1 MYSVHPLPVFTVYL
15 SGIGVTKLES
25 AFLDLQPDNA
35 LDLNKKRRLLRWDA
49 KKRKFVKQSLEEM
62 SNVKGL
68 KRLRT
73 ESGAPIKQSKIPQV
87 KYLLHMEFVFEHKY
101 ICIHVRVY
109 VYLKM
114 CSSFCLL
121 PSCHFVA

>member
-1 MYSVHPLPVFTVYL
+1 MSPLL
-15 SGIGVTKLES
+15 SGVTKLES
-25 AFLDLQPDNA
+25 AYLDLQPDNA
-35 LDLNKKRRLLRWDA
+35 LDLNKKRRLLRWDS

-87 KYLLHMEFVFEHKY
+87 TPAASPIDCTLSL
-101 ICIHVRVY
+101 
-109 VYLKM
+109 
-114 CSSFCLL
+114 SFLI
-121 PSCHFVA
+121 S

>member
-1 MYSVHPLPVFTVYL
+1 MYSVHLLPIFTVYL

-87 KYLLHMEFVFEHKY
+87 KYLLHMEFVFEYKY
-101 ICIHVRVY
+101 I
-109 VYLKM
+109 
-114 CSSFCLL
+114 
-121 PSCHFVA
+121 

>member
-1 MYSVHPLPVFTVYL
+1 MIQFLL
-15 SGIGVTKLES
+15 SLCINFPHFFCIIIFFFFFFSSSGVSKLEN

-73 ESGAPIKQSKIPQV
+73 ESGAPIKMSKIPQV
-87 KYLLHMEFVFEHKY
+87 T
-101 ICIHVRVY
+101 
-109 VYLKM
+109 
-114 CSSFCLL
+114 
-121 PSCHFVA
+121 

>member
-1 MYSVHPLPVFTVYL
+1 MLVLLLILRLLFSFF
-15 SGIGVTKLES
+15 SGVSKLES
-25 AFLDLQPDNA
+25 AYLDLQPDNA

-87 KYLLHMEFVFEHKY
+87 TYTFTSISVLF
-101 ICIHVRVY
+101 R
-109 VYLKM
+109 
-114 CSSFCLL
+114 
-121 PSCHFVA
+121 

>member
-1 MYSVHPLPVFTVYL
+1 MYIVQLKSSTVSLFSQLFFPPLL
-15 SGIGVTKLES
+15 GVSKLEN

-73 ESGAPIKQSKIPQV
+73 ESGAPIKMSKIPQV
-87 KYLLHMEFVFEHKY
+87 TILY
-101 ICIHVRVY
+101 IPYHIVQCILYSPVNYANIIMHVI
-109 VYLKM
+109 
-114 CSSFCLL
+114 C
-121 PSCHFVA
+121 

>member
-1 MYSVHPLPVFTVYL
+1 MSNFFDIRSALMIMSLCSYNSFFL
-15 SGIGVTKLES
+15 GVSKLEN

-73 ESGAPIKQSKIPQV
+73 ESGAPIKMSKIPQV
-87 KYLLHMEFVFEHKY
+87 ISPFLFDIGYFARFRTILFKVRTLLQ
-101 ICIHVRVY
+101 I
-109 VYLKM
+109 L
-114 CSSFCLL
+114 
-121 PSCHFVA
+121 